1 MSDVNAT
8 SVRAIATKDFRDA
21 VRSWTFWGLS
31 LLFFL
36 LVGLAA
42 FAVGQFVDSGTSTE
56 GFLGYVGEVTRLIVP
71 LIALLLGWKSI
82 AGERESGS
90 IKVLLSLPHSR
101 IDVVLG
107 KYLGRSAVLSVSL
120 LIGFVVGAAVVA
132 VMLSPPA
139 IADYAGFVGMTILYG
154 VAYLGI
160 AIALSSITRSTTIA
174 GAGMF
179 GVFVL
184 FYVVWNLIQ
193 AALQYLMFQDYFSGV
208 EYTRTIDGSEAVSE
222 RLPDW
227 ALFVQT
233 IDPGTAYANALSVL
247 EAAPDVGFGTAFPEF
262 WFDGGIPFYLQDWF
276 SFLILLAW
284 IVVPTAVAIAR
295 FDRVD
300 L

>member
-1 MSDVNAT
+1 MSDVDAT

-31 LLFFL
+31 AFFFL
-36 LVGLAA
+36 LVGLSA
-42 FAVGQFVDSGTSTE
+42 FAIGYFGDADTSTAD
-56 GFLGYVGEVTRLIVP
+56 FLGTVSQVTRLVVP

-90 IKVLLSLPHSR
+90 IKILLSLPHSR
-101 IDVVLG
+101 LDVVLG
-107 KYLGRSAVLSVSL
+107 KYLGRTAVLALSL
-120 LIGFVVGAAVVA
+120 LIGFLIGAVVIA

-139 IADYAGFVGMTILYG
+139 IADYAGFIAMTIVYG

-174 GAGMF
+174 GAAMF

-184 FYVVWNLIQ
+184 FYIVWNLLTV
-193 AALQYLMFQDYFSGV
+193 ALQYLMFEGYFEGV
-208 EYTRTIDGSEAVSE
+208 EYTMTIEGNEAVGE

-227 ALFVQT
+227 GLFVQT
-233 IDPGTAYANALSVL
+233 IDPGIAYANALSVI
-247 EAAPDVGFGTAFPEF
+247 EAAEGAGFGTAFPEF

-276 SFLILLAW
+276 SFLILLVW
-284 IVVPTAVAIAR
+284 IVVPVAIAIVR

>member
-42 FAVGQFVDSGTSTE
+42 FAIGYFGNADTSTAD
-56 GFLGYVGEVTRLIVP
+56 FLGTVSQVTRLVVP

-107 KYLGRSAVLSVSL
+107 KYLGRATVLSLSL
-120 LIGFVVGAAVVA
+120 LIGFVIGAVVVA

-139 IADYAGFVGMTILYG
+139 IADYAGFIAMTILYG
-154 VAYLGI
+154 IAYLGI
-160 AIALSSITRSTTIA
+160 AIALSSITKSTTIA
-174 GAGMF
+174 GAAMF

-184 FYVVWNLIQ
+184 FYVVWNLLNF
-193 AALQYLMFQDYFSGV
+193 ALQILMNQGYFSGV
-208 EYTRTIDGSEAVSE
+208 EVTQTMNGNEMQYE

-227 ALFVQT
+227 GLFVQT
-233 IDPGTAYANALSVL
+233 IDPGVAYANALSVIDAV
-247 EAAPDVGFGTAFPEF
+247 EAPGFGTAFSAELFPS
-262 WFDGGIPFYLQDWF
+262 GVPFYLQNWF
-276 SFLILLAW
+276 SFLILLVW
-284 IVVPTAVAIAR
+284 IVVPTAIAIAR